1 MLTDFQACQ
10 EECFTMD
17 IVWNYQYMMTIKSRG
32 LLLNAINVFKV
43 SVDSASLFVWI
54 TPTTSWYTT
63 GEGSPWLP
71 SQQTMSPLC
80 LPLSLRL
87 YALANSSICSF
98 FWPSVRASSCPLYCL
113 FIPSSPLSSKQSE
126 QDF

>member
-1 MLTDFQACQ
+1 
-10 EECFTMD
+10 
-17 IVWNYQYMMTIKSRG
+17 MTIKSRG
-32 LLLNAINVFKV
+32 LSLSALNVFKF

-71 SQQTMSPLC
+71 SQQTMSALCSPLR
-80 LPLSLRL
+80 LHL

-98 FWPSVRASSCPLYCL
+98 LGPSVKASSCPLYCL

-126 QDF
+126 QGF